1 MCLEAGQS
9 KGWSL
14 GVAVH
19 QEGAHGDK
27 ETVLTKEM
35 KHRGHQSSTRN
46 LT

>member
-27 ETVLTKEM
+27 ETVLTK
-35 KHRGHQSSTRN
+35 KRSTGGSSPLLET
-46 LT
+46 